1 MKKITTLFIL
11 LVAGL
16 LNFVSSAVS
25 FTLVI
30 DDPSRISV
38 TTNGTDLTMVAGENP
53 ISVDEYTYV
62 NFTATQGNGIKSIVN
77 SSGTPQSV
85 YGNQGY
91 ICAYS
96 SYEGERF
103 TITTFSY
110 AESRTASCT
119 VNLEGDPSKVQFI
132 LNSSNEIVSLNEGA
146 NTVNF
151 VPDLESPAS
160 ISPAVYG
167 TELYSVTVDGQPAQ
181 SQGTSWTAN
190 LTNGCT
196 VDIKTDFPDVNFPI
210 HFVYSEGA
218 EGFVQGVT
226 VNDNSVDNFN
236 STDFAVKAGSKVVI
250 YGDVNNYQLN
260 SFKVNDSSVS
270 FYSSYEF
277 TVKGETTISI
287 DATKYAMVNA
297 VIDVDNPDNVTVYRG
312 YSYNNDIISLV
323 AGKNN
328 IELSSKNAMIQVKAN
343 SGCYLVSV
351 SDGVNEYKDSSNPIS
366 VTDGMTITIKSGAI
380 VRDKT
385 AVIYFDDLSK
395 ANYYYSFQRSDR
407 STIDVATGY
416 NTFAFYDGDNDFQL
430 GYAGESALSNVYK
443 NDEPVSP
450 MYEGGSTF
458 AFTLADKDV
467 VKVFMGTTPEL
478 KNVSFTTKG
487 DASVVS
493 VVKDLIVPVE
503 NWTDGFNALEGT
515 QVAISA
521 TGHKLDVA
529 VNGTAVEP
537 TSEGAYIFTVG
548 ADNEIA
554 VAIDDNGGVAG
565 LAIDKK
571 QDNNVYNLQGIMVV
585 RNATKADIDN
595 LPKGIYIIN
604 NKKVVR

>member
-1 MKKITTLFIL
+1 
-11 LVAGL
+11 A
-16 LNFVSSAVS
+16 
-25 FTLVI
+25 
-30 DDPSRISV
+30 
-38 TTNGTDLTMVAGENP
+38 
-53 ISVDEYTYV
+53 
-62 NFTATQGNGIKSIVN
+62 
-77 SSGTPQSV
+77 GTPQSF
-85 YGNQGY
+85 YGNSGY

-96 SYEGERF
+96 SCEGERY
-103 TITTFSY
+103 TITTFNY

-119 VNLEGDPSKVQFI
+119 VNVEGDPSKVQFI
-132 LNSSNEIVSLNEGA
+132 LYSSNEMITLNEGA
-146 NTVNF
+146 NTVRF
-151 VPDLESPAS
+151 IPDVETPAT

-167 TELYSVTVDGQPAQ
+167 TELYSVTVNDEPAQ
-181 SQGTSWTAN
+181 AQGTQWVAN
-190 LTNGCT
+190 LTDGCT
-196 VDIKTDFPDVNFPI
+196 VNIKTDFPNVDFPI

-218 EGFVQGVT
+218 EGFVQGVV
-226 VNDNSVDNFN
+226 VNENPVDNFN
-236 STDFAVKAGSKVVI
+236 DSNFAVKAGSKVVI

-260 SFKVNDSSVS
+260 SFKVNDSTVS

-297 VIDVDNPDNVTVYRG
+297 VINVDNPDNVTVYRG

-323 AGKNN
+323 AGNNN

-351 SDGVNEYKDSSNPIS
+351 SDGENEYKDSSNPIY
-366 VTDGMTITIKSGAI
+366 VTEGMTITIQSGAI

-385 AVIYFDDLSK
+385 AVIYFDDLSA

-407 STIDVATGY
+407 STIDVANGY

-430 GYAGESALSNVYK
+430 GYAGVSALNNVYK

-450 MYEGGSTF
+450 MYEGSSTF
-458 AFTLADKDV
+458 TLNFADKDV
-467 VKVFMGTTPEL
+467 VKVYMNSTPEL
-478 KNVSFTTKG
+478 KSVRFTTKG

-493 VVKDLIVPVE
+493 VVKDIIIPVE
-503 NWTDGFNALEGT
+503 NWTDGFTALEGT
-515 QVAISA
+515 QVALSA
-521 TGHKLDVA
+521 TGHKLDVT

-537 TSEGAYIFTVG
+537 DSEGAYIFTVG
-548 ADNEIA
+548 ADNEIE

-571 QDNNVYNLQGIMVV
+571 QDNNVYNLQGIMVI
-585 RNATKADIDN
+585 RNATKADIEN